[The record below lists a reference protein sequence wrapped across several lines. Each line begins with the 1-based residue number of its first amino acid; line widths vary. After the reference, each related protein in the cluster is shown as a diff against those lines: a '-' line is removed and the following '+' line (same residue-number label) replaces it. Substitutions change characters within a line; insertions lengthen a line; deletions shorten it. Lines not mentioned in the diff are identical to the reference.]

1 MDEWKQDSEYGWS
14 HPTGWTIA
22 RYIVNGVP
30 TFMLWHGGET
40 QGKCN
45 SLAEAKERHAKIVG
59 PLPKADKGTLER

>member
-45 SLAEAKERHAKIVG
+45 SLDEAKKRHVEIVG
-59 PLPKADKGTLER
+59 PQTRTDKSTLER